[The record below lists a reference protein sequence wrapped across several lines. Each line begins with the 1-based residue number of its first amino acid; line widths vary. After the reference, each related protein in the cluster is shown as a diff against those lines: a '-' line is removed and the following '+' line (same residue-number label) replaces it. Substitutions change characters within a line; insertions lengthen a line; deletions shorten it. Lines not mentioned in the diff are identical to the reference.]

1 MLWQKGRS
9 SDNVEEATGGGGG
22 PGFGRIHLGIG
33 GTLIAIVIAMIF
45 PSTRG
50 IIFGLL
56 TGGGTTTTTGTPSSQ
71 TTQANQSD
79 PQVQFVSKVLGSTE
93 DVWSAYFQ
101 RLGKTYVDPKL
112 VLFHGQ
118 VATACGG
125 ASAAVGP
132 FYCPGDK
139 RVYLDLDFFQEMQT
153 QFHSNADFA
162 RAYVIAHE
170 IGHHVQD
177 QLGIMDM
184 EQQLAQQGQPMKGAD
199 GLSVRLELQAD
210 CFAGVWANRS
220 QQQLQWLQAG
230 DIDSALSLAS
240 AIGDNALEQ
249 ASQGVVVPDSFTHG
263 TSAQRVRWFKTG
275 FQAGDINACDTF
287 HAQAL

>member
-1 MLWQKGRS
+1 MLWKKGRS
-9 SDNVEEATGGGGG
+9 SSNVEEAAGGGGG
-22 PGFGRIHLGIG
+22 SGFGRIHLGIG
-33 GTLIAIVIAMIF
+33 GTIIAVIIAMIF

-56 TGGGTTTTTGTPSSQ
+56 TGSGDMGSAGNTPAQ
-71 TTQANQSD
+71 TTQADASD
-79 PQVQFVSKVLGSTE
+79 PQVQFVSKILGSTE
-93 DVWSAYFQ
+93 DVWTPYFQ
-101 RLGKTYVDPKL
+101 QLGKTYTDPKL

-139 RVYLDLDFFQEMQT
+139 RVYLDLDFFQELAT
-153 QFHSNADFA
+153 RFNSNSDFA
-162 RAYVIAHE
+162 RAYVVAHE
-170 IGHHVQD
+170 VGHHVQD
-177 QLGIMDM
+177 ELGIMDT
-184 EQQLAQQGQPMKGAD
+184 ERKLAQQGQPMQGAD

-210 CFAGVWANRS
+210 CFAGVWANHS

-230 DIDSALSLAS
+230 DVESALNAAS
-240 AIGDNALEQ
+240 QIGDDTLQREVR
-249 ASQGVVVPDSFTHG
+249 GTVVPDSFTHG
-263 TSAQRVRWFKTG
+263 TSAQRVKWFKTG